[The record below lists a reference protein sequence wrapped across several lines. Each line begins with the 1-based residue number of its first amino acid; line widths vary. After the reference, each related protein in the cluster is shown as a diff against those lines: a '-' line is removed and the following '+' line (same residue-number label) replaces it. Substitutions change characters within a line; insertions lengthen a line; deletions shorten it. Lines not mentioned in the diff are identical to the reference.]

1 MSGAGYTRNDG
12 LAPPP
17 GSFQRARAAALL
29 DFWTLL
35 TVCNDCDAEH
45 GGMDDDTRKA
55 RDLSREAGVSERKA
69 AAKAALFPP
78 DGGFDPTQLEFAL
91 GRYLH
96 SYRS

>member
-1 MSGAGYTRNDG
+1 MSGTGYTRNDG

-55 RDLSREAGVSERKA
+55 RDL
-69 AAKAALFPP
+69 
-78 DGGFDPTQLEFAL
+78 
-91 GRYLH
+91 
-96 SYRS
+96 